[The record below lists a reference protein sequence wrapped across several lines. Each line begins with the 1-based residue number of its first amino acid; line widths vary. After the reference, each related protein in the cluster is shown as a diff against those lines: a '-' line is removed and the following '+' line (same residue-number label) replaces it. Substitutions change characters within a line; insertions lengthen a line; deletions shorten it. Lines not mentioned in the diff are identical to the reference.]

1 VTKSRHSSTR
11 LSPEYALLG
20 FLDQSSAHG
29 YELHRKLVEELGEIW
44 HCSMSQTYNILTRLE
59 AQGTIEGE
67 TQAQDKR
74 PDKRKLHLTPAGQ
87 VRFETWLGE
96 LSACSVHA
104 IRVEFMTRLYFLHAR
119 DPQSAIQM
127 AETQIAALQKHL
139 ERLTSELQEI
149 PESRVFNQLGKLLRI
164 SQLGTLIPWLETCKK
179 QLPIHVLEK
188 AQ

>member
-1 VTKSRHSSTR
+1 
-11 LSPEYALLG
+11 
-20 FLDQSSAHG
+20 
-29 YELHRKLVEELGEIW
+29 
-44 HCSMSQTYNILTRLE
+44 MSQTYNILTRLE